1 MCTADAGNLFSVK
14 LLNKTKLQHLKKKKK
29 KKFLHLFMENKG
41 PALHEIIIF
50 Q

>member
-14 LLNKTKLQHLKKKKK
+14 LLNKTKLQHQKKKEKK
-29 KKFLHLFMENKG
+29 ILHLFMENKG